1 MLSKKLL
8 DIVALFD
15 EDIDELADKISL
27 TLMEKGLSHDEYYIV
42 RHKIMANLR
51 ESCKYGERD

>member
-1 MLSKKLL
+1 MISQKLL
-8 DIVALFD
+8 DIVTLFD
-15 EDIDELADKISL
+15 EDIEELADKISM